1 MTGSAPF
8 LPYGRQTID
17 DQDIAAVAHALSGDL
32 LTTGPTV
39 TAFEDAFAAHVGAD
53 FAVAVSSGTA
63 ALHLA
68 IKALGLG
75 PGDTA
80 IVPSVTFVATANAV
94 RYEGA
99 DVVFADVDPDTGLM
113 RPQDLVDAVERAGR
127 ANTGKIRAAL
137 PVHLNGQPCDMP
149 SMASLAADL
158 GIELIEDACHALGG
172 TIAGPGGTEHPVGN
186 GRFSRTAMFSMHP
199 VKAIAMGEGGVLTTN
214 DAVYAAKLQCLRNH
228 GLVHDDTAFRD
239 TGAAFAAGGQ
249 ANPWY
254 YELHELGLNYRA
266 SDIHCALGLSQ
277 LRKLDA
283 FVARRQQLAGLYDDA
298 LAGLAPILRPV
309 PRVSWG
315 TSGRHL
321 YPVLID
327 FAATGRDRASL
338 MHALHDRSVGTQV
351 HYIPVHRQPYYV
363 GLYGPQDL
371 PGADAYYARCLS
383 LPLFPAM
390 TDNDVGRVADELRS
404 LLAH

>member
-1 MTGSAPF
+1 MTVSAPF

-17 DQDIAAVAHALSGDL
+17 DQDVAAVARALSGDL
-32 LTTGPTV
+32 LTTGPAV
-39 TAFEDAFAAHVGAD
+39 TAFEEAFAAHIGAD

-68 IKALGLG
+68 VKALGLG

-113 RPQDLVDAVERAGR
+113 RPQDLADAVDRAG
-127 ANTGKIRAAL
+127 TGKLRAAL

-149 SMASLAADL
+149 AIASLAADL
-158 GIELIEDACHALGG
+158 GMELIEDACHALGG
-172 TIAGPGGTEHPVGN
+172 TIDGPENTGHPVGDGN
-186 GRFSRTAMFSMHP
+186 FSRTAMFSMHP
-199 VKAIAMGEGGVLTTN
+199 VKAIAMGEGGILTTN
-214 DAVYAAKLQCLRNH
+214 DAAYAAKLQGLRNH
-228 GLVHDDTAFRD
+228 GLVRDDAAFRD
-239 TGAAFAAGGQ
+239 TGAAFAADGH

-277 LRKLDA
+277 LHKLDA
-283 FVARRQQLAGLYDDA
+283 FIERRQRLADLYDDA
-298 LAGLAPILRPV
+298 LAGLAPVLRPV

-327 FAATGRDRASL
+327 FPATG
-338 MHALHDRSVGTQV
+338 HDRGALMQALRQRGVGTQV
-351 HYIPVHRQPYYV
+351 HYIPVHRQPYYTD
-363 GLYGPQDL
+363 LYGSQHL

-390 TDNDVGRVADELRS
+390 TDDDVDRVAGELHS